1 MIDAKFSNAQDLNLI
16 RADLEKLP
24 IGNFEIQEFGSPD
37 NILIK
42 IENSNK
48 DDQMS
53 VINSVKVYYQL
64 MLTIEEL
71 SL

>member
-42 IENSNK
+42 IEK
-48 DDQMS
+48 
-53 VINSVKVYYQL
+53 KKKL
-64 MLTIEEL
+64 
-71 SL
+71 